1 MIRLNEIKM
10 PLGTTEQE
18 VKTAAAKVLRI
29 KESDI
34 KSFSLARR
42 SIDSRKKSDIKL
54 IYSVEIETDL
64 NEENIVAS
72 FPSNKAVLT
81 EK

>member
-54 IYSVEIETDL
+54 IYSVEIELILTKKIL
-64 NEENIVAS
+64 LQA
-72 FPSNKAVLT
+72 FPQT
-81 EK
+81 RQC